1 MEWKGEEG
9 VESLRNFDWELSGML
24 AMFFGPASVIVSF
37 LEPLLTDR
45 PFEPILLVFGIGC
58 LIFFWVALEVTVQIR
73 GGS

>member
-1 MEWKGEEG
+1 M
-9 VESLRNFDWELSGML
+9 ESLRNFDWELSGML
-24 AMFFGPASVIVSF
+24 AMLFRTSVGHQFSF

-58 LIFFWVALEVTVQIR
+58 LIFFWVALEVTVRRR